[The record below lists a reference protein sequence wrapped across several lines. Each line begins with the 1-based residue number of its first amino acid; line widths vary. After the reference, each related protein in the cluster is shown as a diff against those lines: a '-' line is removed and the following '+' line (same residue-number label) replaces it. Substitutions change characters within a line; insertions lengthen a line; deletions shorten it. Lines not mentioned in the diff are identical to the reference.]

1 VDLLA
6 LAGRNGQTSTP
17 DPVIAKLLTDIRSA
31 TTTTGGV
38 TPLTDPNLERF
49 SYSPTGSSTT
59 KRPTVR
65 LDFNATDRHH
75 VEFTWNYLDGRGGP
89 DFLNTVEPPFP
100 GFPNQGAQPADRYQA
115 SLGMRSTLSPRL
127 VNEIRAGLSGGPSR
141 FNPTASAAD
150 FSGPVA
156 NQAG

>member
-1 VDLLA
+1 RDLPPDPATGKAPRARVLFNQYGFRAGGPIRLPGFNGRNKAFFFVNYEELNQPSQVNLQLTILSPSAPSGLLRYKASGGVQTVDLLA
-6 LAGRNGQTSTP
+6 LEGRNGQTSTP

-75 VEFTWNYLDGRGGP
+75 VE
-89 DFLNTVEPPFP
+89 
-100 GFPNQGAQPADRYQA
+100 
-115 SLGMRSTLSPRL
+115 
-127 VNEIRAGLSGGPSR
+127 
-141 FNPTASAAD
+141 
-150 FSGPVA
+150 
-156 NQAG
+156 